1 MPNFVKPLRDEI
13 ARLARREVAQC
24 IGQLKKTVAAL
35 KADNKSLKQ
44 EIAALK
50 KSGSSL
56 KATAA
61 HSCATV
67 SEDELKTARFTP
79 KIIIRLRKK
88 FGLSRL
94 KMGQLLGINN
104 KSIARWEEGIG
115 EPKSNSKTK
124 LIALRKMTKR
134 DIKKHLQDM
143 KATAKTEKTVSKKTV
158 KKAVAKKAPKKAVKK
173 VAKKA
178 AAPAAPAANN

>member
-1 MPNFVKPLRDEI
+1 VHRTAEEK
-13 ARLARREVAQC
+13 
-24 IGQLKKTVAAL
+24 VAAL

-50 KSGSSL
+50 KSGAGL
-56 KATAA
+56 KATAGHA
-61 HSCATV
+61 CTAV
-67 SEDELKTARFTP
+67 SEDEIKTSRFTP

-94 KMGQLLGINN
+94 KMAKLLGINN

-134 DIKKHLQDM
+134 DIKKHLQDL
-143 KATAKTEKTVSKKTV
+143 KATAKTEKTVAKKTV

-178 AAPAAPAANN
+178 TAPAASAANN